1 MKEDMVELK
10 KWINYLEVLIEEA
23 YTQTFALTEHNYVRL
38 SKIEIDND
46 IAENLSDCPY
56 ITLEIVFSYL
66 GLAKKCVVPYH
77 ANENRDFNL
86 GYIAHAIEKASEE
99 DDE

>member
-23 YTQTFALTEHNYVRL
+23 YTHTFAITEQNYVKL
-38 SKIEIDND
+38 SEIEIDND
-46 IAENLSDCPY
+46 ITENLSDCPY
-56 ITLEIVFSYL
+56 ITLKIVFSYL
-66 GLAKKCVVPYH
+66 GLIKKCNVYYNT
-77 ANENRDFNL
+77 NENRDFNL

-99 DDE
+99 DNE